1 MKRSTKFYRKNEAD
15 VMKLL
20 GLEPVP
26 NSGSGWIAKEDGESE
41 NILCQLKS
49 TDAMSIK
56 VNLNDIHVLEKHSA
70 VSHKLPIFAIQ
81 FLASND
87 VYVLCKPLDLLE
99 VSKYIATG
107 KVDSEAFSEVSEV
120 EQKPIANVIKSSS
133 KAREKFHEEK
143 NKKYEKE
150 KKAW

>member
-1 MKRSTKFYRKNEAD
+1 MKRSIKFYRKNEAD

-20 GLEPVP
+20 GLEPVS

-99 VSKYIATG
+99 VSKYISTG

>member
-1 MKRSTKFYRKNEAD
+1 
-15 VMKLL
+15 MKLL

-26 NSGSGWIAKEDGESE
+26 NSGSGWVAKEDGESE

-56 VNLNDIHVLEKHSA
+56 LNLNDIHVLEKHA
-70 VSHKLPIFAIQ
+70 VVSHKLSVFAIQ
-81 FLASND
+81 FLTSND

-99 VSKYIATG
+99 VSKYISTG
-107 KVDSEAFSEVSEV
+107 KIDSEAFCEVSEV

-133 KAREKFHEEK
+133 KARKKFHEEK

>member
-15 VMKLL
+15 IMKLL

-41 NILCQLKS
+41 NVLCQLKS

-56 VNLNDIHVLEKHSA
+56 LNLNDIHVLEKHAA
-70 VSHKLPIFAIQ
+70 VSHKLSVFAIQ
-81 FLASND
+81 FLVSND

-99 VSKYIATG
+99 VSKYISTG
-107 KVDSEAFSEVSEV
+107 KVNSDAFCNVSETK
-120 EQKPIANVIKSSS
+120 QKPIVNVIKGSS
-133 KAREKFHEEK
+133 KAREKFYEEK